1 MSTRG
6 RPKGGDSTL
15 TRKKI
20 LDAARLEFASNGY
33 DGASIM
39 AIANNVGIA
48 PSAVYHYFQSKEKL
62 YTQVFEQT
70 STAIWDSVAPS
81 EEAQTLF
88 ESMKKLLDDSRLLA
102 EKLPSYSDFL
112 ASLPIEARLH
122 PEFSELLQKRADYQD
137 KTFRKLA
144 NIGIESGELD
154 FLTEDEATELIRSI
168 VMGWFFERH
177 FRQEEIPNSGESI
190 LAMFEHL
197 LNSHKE
203 RNKFPSNG

>member
-6 RPKGGDSTL
+6 RPKGGDSAQTK
-15 TRKKI
+15 KKI
-20 LDAARLEFASNGY
+20 LDAARLEFATNGY

-39 AIANNVGIA
+39 AIAANVGIA

-62 YTQVFEQT
+62 YTDVFEQT
-70 STAIWDSVAPS
+70 SNSIWESS
-81 EEAQTLF
+81 EDASTLLDAMR
-88 ESMKKLLDDSRLLA
+88 ELLDDSRQLA
-102 EKLPSYSDFL
+102 EQLPSYSDFL

-122 PEFSELLQKRADYQD
+122 PEFSELLEKRAVYQD
-137 KTFRKLA
+137 RTFRRLA
-144 NIGIESGELD
+144 SIGIASGELD

-177 FRQEEIPNSGESI
+177 FRQAEIPNSGESI

-197 LNSHKE
+197 LNSD
-203 RNKFPSNG
+203 

>member
-6 RPKGGDSTL
+6 RPKGGDSAQT
-15 TRKKI
+15 KKRI
-20 LDAARLEFASNGY
+20 LDAARLEFATNGY

-39 AIANNVGIA
+39 AIATNVGIA

-62 YTQVFEQT
+62 YTDVFEQT
-70 STAIWDSVAPS
+70 SNAIWESVTPS
-81 EEAQTLF
+81 EDASTLLDA
-88 ESMKKLLDDSRLLA
+88 MRQLLDDSRLLA
-102 EKLPSYSDFL
+102 EQLPSYSDFL

-122 PEFSELLQKRADYQD
+122 PEFSELLEKRAVYQD
-137 KTFRKLA
+137 RTFRRLA
-144 NIGIESGELD
+144 SIGIASGELD

-177 FRQEEIPNSGESI
+177 FRQAEIPNSGESI

-197 LNSHKE
+197 LNSDQ
-203 RNKFPSNG
+203 